1 MMGGPCTVGQGQIVG
16 LDTKEKIRSHLDIQ
30 KERDNTRHLKAA
42 TKFYTECA
50 TRAQKSGIV
59 IDVFVAC
66 LDQVGIIEMKACFDM
81 TGGFYIMTDSFDNP
95 VFKESFKKFFEA
107 DENGD
112 LKMGFLAQVKIM
124 TTSADF
130 KVSGVMGQCA
140 PIKSAANQFT
150 SSTEIGIGGTNNFY
164 IGGIDKNKTLAVY
177 FDIHSTQELKNQ
189 QKKVALQ
196 F

>member
-16 LDTKEKIRSHLDIQ
+16 LDTKEKIRSHVDIQ

-95 VFKESFKKFFEA
+95 VFKESFKK
-107 DENGD
+107 
-112 LKMGFLAQVKIM
+112 
-124 TTSADF
+124 
-130 KVSGVMGQCA
+130 
-140 PIKSAANQFT
+140 
-150 SSTEIGIGGTNNFY
+150 
-164 IGGIDKNKTLAVY
+164 TL
-177 FDIHSTQELKNQ
+177 
-189 QKKVALQ
+189 
-196 F
+196 